1 MMVMPN
7 RYLFDTDVL
16 IDYLRGREQALTFVE
31 SLSECPTIS
40 VITVGEL
47 YSGVREGQER
57 TILDQFITGLEIV
70 PVDREMA
77 IRGGL
82 FRRDFLKS
90 HKVEMADVLIAATSV
105 VMGIPLVTLNRKHFP
120 MLPDLIVPYQK
131 P

>member
-1 MMVMPN
+1 MDMPN